1 MRAEAREE
9 EGDAVIRALAPLLAE
24 AAAGDGR
31 LPAERALAET
41 LGIPR
46 RRLRLALDELAR
58 RGALFR
64 RRGQGTYV
72 APPPPTDKARP
83 RLLAG
88 RLTLTQL
95 MDVRRQ
101 VEPRLAELA
110 ALNAGPEEL
119 ATLEALMI
127 RTRSVEAPAD
137 YDLADEVF
145 HYRIAELA
153 GNALF
158 LEIYDLIR
166 QTRHESDWRLRRAEV
181 NRPEILRVLGQ
192 QHGRIFEAIAAGDSA
207 GAGRAQLA
215 HMDFVA
221 STIR

>member
-1 MRAEAREE
+1 MAEAAE
-9 EGDAVIRALAPLLAE
+9 AVIAALSPLLAE
-24 AAAGDGR
+24 AGAGGGR
-31 LPAERALAET
+31 LPPERALAET

-58 RGALFR
+58 RGVLFR

-72 APPPPTDKARP
+72 APPPPIDRTRP

-88 RLTLTQL
+88 RLNLAQL

-110 ALNAGPEEL
+110 ALNTPPEAL
-119 ATLEALMI
+119 ATLEALML
-127 RTRSVEAPAD
+127 RTRAATEPAE
-137 YDLADEVF
+137 YDRADEVF

-166 QTRHESDWRLRRAEV
+166 QTRRESGWRARRAEV
-181 NRPEILRVLGQ
+181 NRPDLLAQLGT
-192 QHGRIFEAIAAGDSA
+192 QHGRIFAAIASGDSA
-207 GAGRAQLA
+207 AAGRAQRA

-221 STIR
+221 EAIGAS

>member
-1 MRAEAREE
+1 MTGGAQE
-9 EGDAVIRALAPLLAE
+9 VIAALSPLLAE

-31 LPAERALAET
+31 LPPERALAET

-58 RGALFR
+58 RGVLFR

-72 APPPPTDKARP
+72 APPPPAERARP

-88 RLTLTQL
+88 RLSLAQL

-101 VEPRLAELA
+101 IEPRLAELA
-110 ALNAGPEEL
+110 ALNAGPPDL
-119 ATLEALMI
+119 PPLEALMR
-127 RTRSVEAPAD
+127 RTREAASPAD

-153 GNALF
+153 GNMLF
-158 LEIYDLIR
+158 LQVYDLIR
-166 QTRHESDWRLRRAEV
+166 QTRRESGWRDLRAEV
-181 NRPEILRVLGQ
+181 NRPEILAQLGA
-192 QHGRIFEAIAAGDSA
+192 QHGRIFAAIAAGD
-207 GAGRAQLA
+207 GRAAGLAQRA

-221 STIR
+221 EAIGAG